1 MKFRTLLIAASL
13 VAGAGAF
20 AAAPN
25 DTANTPAKT
34 GSVVKHS
41 VKHSVKQAK
50 MHARYVKH
58 VAKREV
64 HKERVALNRHNR
76 HHAQHTAAV
85 PRTSV
90 TDQSRESRM
99 DQALSNFRRSHG

>member
-20 AAAPN
+20 AATN
-25 DTANTPAKT
+25 DTATTPAKT
-34 GSVVKHS
+34 GTVVKHS
-41 VKHSVKQAK
+41 VKHAK
-50 MHARYVKH
+50 MHARHVKH
-58 VAKREV
+58 VAKREM
-64 HKERVALNRHNR
+64 HKERVALHRNQRHP
-76 HHAQHTAAV
+76 AQHTAAV
-85 PRTSV
+85 PQTSV

>member
-13 VAGAGAF
+13 VVGAGAF
-20 AAAPN
+20 AATPN
-25 DTANTPAKT
+25 DTAKTPAKT

-41 VKHSVKQAK
+41 VKHAK
-50 MHARYVKH
+50 VHARHVKH
-58 VAKREV
+58 VAKREM
-64 HKERVALNRHNR
+64 HKERVALQRHDR

-85 PRTSV
+85 PQTSV